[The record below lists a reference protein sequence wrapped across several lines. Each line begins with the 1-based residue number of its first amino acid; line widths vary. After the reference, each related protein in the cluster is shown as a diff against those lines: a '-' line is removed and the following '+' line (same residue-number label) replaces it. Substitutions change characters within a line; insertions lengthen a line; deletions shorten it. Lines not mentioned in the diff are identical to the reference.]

1 MTRTEVRSP
10 NRTKV
15 PMSAKDTCIKNDMHS
30 QMLCDADTGQGAFKT
45 VHLDA
50 MPFAHGGEDPRDGR
64 LASPP
69 YSSAAL
75 SASSSSSPASAPAA
89 FFACT
94 HSRALARITRGEG
107 RVRASSEA
115 RVSS

>member
-1 MTRTEVRSP
+1 
-10 NRTKV
+10 
-15 PMSAKDTCIKNDMHS
+15 MSAKDTCIKNDMHS
-30 QMLCDADTGQGAFKT
+30 QMLCDADIGQGAFKT
-45 VHLDA
+45 VLLNA
-50 MPFAHGGEDPRDGR
+50 MPFAHGREVLRDGR
-64 LASPP
+64 LASPH
-69 YSSAAL
+69 YSSAA
-75 SASSSSSPASAPAA
+75 SSFAPAA